1 MYLQIVCKTL
11 LGEWNIFKSKKRQ
24 NVPTFYQSAQKYS
37 NDRKLFVAIYIIFS
51 FMLNKS
57 QLSLFIRVVQYF
69 LVLWHVWQMLIPSGL
84 TSNSSIFK
92 TYLIFYGLYPCF
104 CYLRC
109 YINKLLKINMYLR
122 YIRKVY

>member
-24 NVPTFYQSAQKYS
+24 NMSTIYQSAQTYS
-37 NDRKLFVAIYIIFS
+37 NDRKLFVAIYITFS

-84 TSNSSIFK
+84 ASNNSIFK
-92 TYLIFYGLYPCF
+92 
-104 CYLRC
+104 
-109 YINKLLKINMYLR
+109 NLLNFLWSLSLFLLFKMLCKQTFKNQYVL
-122 YIRKVY
+122 KVY